1 MTNNEYKTIIKP
13 HLDALEEL
21 IKSAYQIG
29 KSVIGESLFK
39 EDLYFVATL
48 NRFVALTDGFKMLII
63 NRNLTCCGA
72 LLRLLLDNCMRL
84 YALNIADDMSE
95 AIDTVISG
103 GRFDKLKDK
112 NGKQMRDGYLKE
124 QIANYDAKFKIVYDS
139 TSGYIHFS
147 EKGFFQSVRAKED
160 NQFLLQISTNLNEEF
175 NPLLIE
181 GAEVYIHFSKF
192 FLKIFDSII
201 QSKKAYDEQH
211 KED

>member
-1 MTNNEYKTIIKP
+1 MTNGEYSEIIQP
-13 HLDALEEL
+13 YLNLLDEL

-29 KSVIGESLFK
+29 ESVIGESLFK

-48 NRFVALTDGFKMLII
+48 NRFVTLTDGFKVLIT

-84 YALNIADDMSE
+84 YGLSIAADMNE

-112 NGKQMRDGYLKE
+112 SGKQMRDGYLKK
-124 QIANYDAKFKIVYDS
+124 QIANYDAKFETVYDS

-160 NQFLLQISTNLNEEF
+160 NQISLQISTNLNEEF

-181 GAEVYIHFSKF
+181 GAEAYTHFSRF
-192 FLKIFDSII
+192 FLKMFDSII
-201 QSKKAYDEQH
+201 QNKNSYDEQH
-211 KED
+211 KEE